1 MLEHEIQENE
11 EKWLNY
17 EEELTEVCVEMADI
31 VFESML
37 DEASEELFTI
47 LLREKAKIKWNLFKL
62 KQHTI
67 LLINKLSINFYENR

>member
-1 MLEHEIQENE
+1 MLENEIHENE

-37 DEASEELFTI
+37 DEASEELFSI
-47 LLREKAKIKWNLFKL
+47 LQREKFIKK
-62 KQHTI
+62 
-67 LLINKLSINFYENR
+67 